1 VRNLS
6 QAVLNALAATE
17 IRPVW
22 LLQLDLV
29 AGSASTTLRFSDR
42 PFTLWGEQWKPAVFD
57 WGVVDRYFD
66 PALADSNVS
75 DATITLSNEK
85 DILGPGEP
93 GISHSLRRHDLGRS
107 RATVYLWLD
116 GAGLTPPSGQS
127 LNDLITILSGTPEIT
142 TGITPR
148 ACPLDIV
155 SKTAMISVND
165 LSLGDLLSG
174 RYSRHQWPALQP
186 ALLAGWKPA
195 VFGNDIVVPGLPLS
209 RPERTGRITGPS
221 ALFDP
226 ATGANHVLISF
237 DKRQDSPY
245 PTPCDIYLGDYR
257 LTVRDNP
264 VKTGVSEW
272 KYNIYTPSGGANFF
286 VPAPMNGGE
295 PFFAPSS
302 GALWPRSDE
311 SGAGPYASSE
321 PSLGTPYQF
330 YHGHSDAG
338 NSADG
343 YHPGLSGRFIKEVY
357 VNGVKTSAQ
366 DAVFDD
372 AFGVAWIR
380 TGSSSVRSKVG
391 SPLVTQL
398 KYTKV
403 DDSFTTGST
412 YLRPQ
417 QLTAQWPHGYNA
429 GTNPCV
435 LGDFTVPASGG
446 GAPSSSRLGLINS
459 VHYPNIGSRIASIR
473 FVMRY
478 TGLDITAGTF
488 NLSVFG
494 SSYSFPASELGDGAN
509 IKAGGWWVTRDKKG
523 PQFEIWPNNNGYPY
537 TYTSPSSRHW
547 DTFELSRDVT
557 AEALAHIKSNGGL
570 ADSFRA
576 WFSGSQWPFS
586 TSSIIALAVELEVTY
601 DAVESALDE
610 ASVTALIGGP
620 SAKAGD
626 IIKEFIPQQLV
637 GSGFDDPTLPSL
649 KYRVDTQKNAASFVH
664 TVAREAGRQLKKNDS
679 TGKWDLLARS
689 VARDN
694 LNPPAPTGG
703 LADIAQGDML
713 ADDTGAPLIMRAR
726 PAPER
731 IVNEVTVE
739 FKSVSG
745 AADSVIVRDLRSIE
759 IYGVKNITVP
769 LAAVASREV
778 AQAYGLDILNA
789 SSEAADFYRFT
800 FPLGSA
806 LALEPGDI
814 LRVTAEM
821 DSLAASKMMVV
832 SASLDMGNLAGG
844 NIATVTVNAR
854 RYSRVSK
861 GYGMTQFG
869 QAPYGLG
876 QIMEN

>member
-6 QAVLNALAATE
+6 QAVLNALGTGE

-22 LLQLDLV
+22 LLQLDLA
-29 AGSASTTLRFSDR
+29 AGATTTTLRFSDR
-42 PFTLWGEQWKPAVFD
+42 PFTLWGAQWKPAVFD
-57 WGVVDRYFD
+57 WGMVDRYFD
-66 PALADSNVS
+66 PALGNSHVS

-93 GISHSLRRHDLGRS
+93 GISYSLRSYDLGRS

-127 LNDLITILSGTPEIT
+127 LNDLITILTGTPEIT
-142 TGITPR
+142 TGVTPR

-155 SKTAMISVND
+155 SKTAEISVND
-165 LSLGDLLSG
+165 LSLGELLSG
-174 RYSRHQWPALQP
+174 RYTRQQWPALQP
-186 ALLAGWKPA
+186 GLLGGWKPA
-195 VFGNDIVVPGLPLS
+195 VFGTDIVVPGLPLS
-209 RPERTGRITGPS
+209 RAERAGRITGPS

-245 PTPCDIYLGDYR
+245 PAPCDIYLGDYR

-264 VKTGVSEW
+264 VKTGASEW

-295 PFFAPSS
+295 PFFAPSPA
-302 GALWPRSDE
+302 ALWPRSDE

-321 PSLGTPYQF
+321 PPLGTPYQF
-330 YHGHSDAG
+330 YHGHSDTG
-338 NSADG
+338 NAADG
-343 YHPGLSGRFIKEVY
+343 FHCGLAGRFIKEVY
-357 VNGVKTSAQ
+357 VNGVKTSGQ
-366 DAVFDD
+366 EAVLDD
-372 AFGVAWIR
+372 AFGVAWLR
-380 TGSSSVRSKVG
+380 MDSSSIHSKVG
-391 SPLVTQL
+391 NPRVTRL

-403 DDSFTTGST
+403 DDSFTAGST

-417 QLTAQWPHGYNA
+417 QLTTQWPHGYNA
-429 GTNPCV
+429 GTNPCI
-435 LGDFTVPASGG
+435 LGDFSVPASGG

-459 VHYPNIGSRIASIR
+459 VNYPNIGSRIAAVR

-478 TGLDITAGTF
+478 MGLDASAGTF

-494 SSYSFPASELGDGAN
+494 SSYSFAASELGDGAS
-509 IKAGGWWVTRDKKG
+509 IKADGWWVTRDKKG
-523 PQFEIWPNNNGYPY
+523 AQFEIWPNNNGYPY
-537 TYTSPSSRHW
+537 TQTSPNPRHW
-547 DTFELSRDVT
+547 DIFELSRDVT
-557 AEALAHIKSNGGL
+557 AEALAHIKSHGGL

-576 WFSGSQWPFS
+576 WFSGSQWPGATNSFV
-586 TSSIIALAVELEVTY
+586 ALAVELEVTY
-601 DAVESALDE
+601 DAVESAIGGP
-610 ASVTALIGGP
+610 SVTALIGGP

-626 IIKEFIPQQLV
+626 IIQEFIPPQLV

-649 KYRVDTQKNAASFVH
+649 KYWVDTQKNAASFVH
-664 TVAREAGRQLKKNDS
+664 TVAREAGRQLKKNGS
-679 TGKWDLLARS
+679 TGKWDLLPRS
-689 VARDN
+689 AANDN
-694 LNPPAPTGG
+694 LNPPSPTGG
-703 LADIAQGDML
+703 LADITQDAML
-713 ADDTGAPLIMRAR
+713 ADDTGAPMIMRAR

-739 FKSVSG
+739 FTSVSG
-745 AADSVIVRDLRSIE
+745 AADSVVVRDLRSIE
-759 IYGVKNITVP
+759 IYGVKNMTVP
-769 LAAVASREV
+769 LAAVTSRDV
-778 AQAYGLDILNA
+778 AQAHGLDILN
-789 SSEAADFYRFT
+789 SNSEAADFYRFT

-814 LRVTAEM
+814 LRVTADM
-821 DSLAASKMMVV
+821 DSLAASKMLVV
-832 SASLDMGNLAGG
+832 SASLDMGNIAGG

-854 RYSRVSK
+854 RYSRAGK

>member
-1 VRNLS
+1 MINLS
-6 QAVLNALAATE
+6 QAVLGALGYGET
-17 IRPVW
+17 RPVW

-29 AGSASTTLRFSDR
+29 VGAVSTTLRFSDR
-42 PFTLWGEQWKPAVFD
+42 PFTLWGAQWAPAVFD

-66 PALADSNVS
+66 PALVDSNVS

-85 DILGPGEP
+85 DILGLGEP
-93 GISHSLRRHDLGRS
+93 GISYSLRRYDLGRS

-127 LNDLITILSGTPEIT
+127 QNDLITILTGTPEIT
-142 TGITPR
+142 TGVTPR
-148 ACPLDIV
+148 VCPLDIV
-155 SKTAMISVND
+155 SKTVEIPVSD
-165 LSLGDLLSG
+165 LSLGEVLSG
-174 RYSRHQWPALQP
+174 RYSRNQWPALQQG
-186 ALLAGWKPA
+186 LVAGWKPV
-195 VFGNDIVVPGLPLS
+195 VFGDDIVVPGLPLS
-209 RPERTGRITGPS
+209 RAERTGRITGPA

-226 ATGANHVLISF
+226 AIGADHVLISF
-237 DKRQDSPY
+237 DKKDDSPY
-245 PTPCDIYLGDYR
+245 PAPCDIFLGDYR

-272 KYNIYTPSGGANFF
+272 KYKIYSPSGGANFL
-286 VPAPMNGGE
+286 VPEPMNGGE
-295 PFFAPSS
+295 PFFAPSPV
-302 GALWPRSDE
+302 ALWPRGDE

-321 PSLGTPYQF
+321 PPMGTPYQF
-330 YHGHSDAG
+330 YHGHSDTG

-343 YHPGLSGRFIKEVY
+343 FHCGLSGRFIKEVH
-357 VNGVKTSAQ
+357 VNGVKTSGQEAL
-366 DAVFDD
+366 FDD
-372 AFGVAWIR
+372 AFGIAWLR
-380 TGSSSVRSKVG
+380 MDSSSVRSKVG
-391 SPLVTQL
+391 SPLVTRL

-403 DDSFTTGST
+403 DDSFTTGAT
-412 YLRPQ
+412 NLRPH
-417 QLTAQWPHGYNA
+417 QLTAEWPHGYNA

-446 GAPSSSRLGLINS
+446 GAPASSRLGLINS
-459 VHYPNIGSRIASIR
+459 VNYPNVGSRIAAIR

-478 TGLDITAGTF
+478 TGLDVSAGTF
-488 NLSVFG
+488 NLTMFG
-494 SSYSFPASELGDGAN
+494 STHSFAASELGDGAQ
-509 IKAGGWWVTRDKKG
+509 IKADGWWVTRDKKG

-537 TYTSPSSRHW
+537 TLTSPNPRHW
-547 DTFELSRDVT
+547 DIFELSRDVT

-576 WFSGSQWPFS
+576 WFTGAQWPFS
-586 TSSIIALAVELEVTY
+586 TSSVIALAVELEVTY

-610 ASVTALIGGP
+610 PSVTALIGGP

-626 IIKEFIPQQLV
+626 IIQEFIPPQLV

-649 KYRVDTQKNAASFVH
+649 KYRVDTQKNAVSFIH
-664 TVAREAGRQLKKNDS
+664 TVAREAGRQLKKNGS

-689 VARDN
+689 VAKDN
-694 LNPPAPTGG
+694 LNPPPPTGG
-703 LADIAQGDML
+703 LADITQDAML
-713 ADDTGAPLIMRAR
+713 ADNTGAPMIMRAR

-731 IVNEVTVE
+731 IVNEVAVE
-739 FKSVSG
+739 FTSLSG
-745 AADSVIVRDLRSIE
+745 ASDSVVVRDLRSIE
-759 IYGVKNITVP
+759 IYGVKNMTVR
-769 LAAVASREV
+769 LAATASRDV
-778 AQAYGLDILNA
+778 AEAYGGDILN
-789 SSEAADFYRFT
+789 SNSEAADFYRFT

-814 LRVTAEM
+814 LRVTADM
-821 DSLAASKMMVV
+821 DNLAASKMMVV
-832 SASLDMGNLAGG
+832 STSLDMGNIAEG

-854 RYSRVSK
+854 RYSRASK